1 MLGQCLGET
10 YTATWSGRPENKQ
23 QPGPKALPRDAL
35 SNRDEA
41 GPHGLAG
48 VGDRGESCFYICTF
62 KERMAPMNWKTGDT
76 SVPTNEYGIFSALK
90 GLTVWGFDE

>member
-1 MLGQCLGET
+1 MVLGQRLGET

-23 QPGPKALPRDAL
+23 RPGPKALPRDAL

-48 VGDRGESCFYICTF
+48 VGGRGVVLLLYLHIKGKDGS
-62 KERMAPMNWKTGDT
+62 
-76 SVPTNEYGIFSALK
+76 NEL
-90 GLTVWGFDE
+90 EN